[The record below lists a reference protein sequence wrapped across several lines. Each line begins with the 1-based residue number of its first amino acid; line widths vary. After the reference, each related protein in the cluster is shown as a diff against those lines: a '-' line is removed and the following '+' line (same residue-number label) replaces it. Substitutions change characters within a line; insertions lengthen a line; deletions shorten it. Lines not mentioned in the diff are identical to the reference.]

1 MPVTEGGRV
10 RKYFAPFHGHDVED
24 LRAVHATLRREH
36 DGGLV
41 FLAGD
46 SSLDNKYWFESWAD
60 AERGYDAVLD
70 PPRCKRD
77 VCYWINR
84 EISRVE
90 RERSERSERSGVVAS
105 VPSLACLNTA
115 IEATTLDDRAM
126 GTLLPQ
132 DAFIRD
138 HLRPEDVLIVSVGG
152 NDVALAPTLGT
163 ALNVATLVHLVPKPL
178 LESFACVPLVPNLA
192 AFPCDLGR
200 AGCGLQGCLSGLAA
214 FPPGFGYLV
223 DLFGNRVQNYA
234 RRLCAKT
241 KPRKILVCCIY
252 FPAEKTGEPEETE
265 TPGWA
270 DGALSALRYDHDP
283 GKLQLAIRKI
293 FEHATRRVTV
303 PGVQVVP
310 VPLFEALDAK
320 DARDYEQR
328 VEPSAT
334 GGEKMAKAFA
344 EHLW

>member
-138 HLRPEDVLIVSVGG
+138 HLRPEDVL
-152 NDVALAPTLGT
+152 
-163 ALNVATLVHLVPKPL
+163 
-178 LESFACVPLVPNLA
+178 
-192 AFPCDLGR
+192 
-200 AGCGLQGCLSGLAA
+200 LSL
-214 FPPGFGYLV
+214 
-223 DLFGNRVQNYA
+223 
-234 RRLCAKT
+234 
-241 KPRKILVCCIY
+241 IHI
-252 FPAEKTGEPEETE
+252 
-265 TPGWA
+265 
-270 DGALSALRYDHDP
+270 
-283 GKLQLAIRKI
+283 
-293 FEHATRRVTV
+293 
-303 PGVQVVP
+303 
-310 VPLFEALDAK
+310 
-320 DARDYEQR
+320 
-328 VEPSAT
+328 
-334 GGEKMAKAFA
+334 
-344 EHLW
+344 

>member
-1 MPVTEGGRV
+1 
-10 RKYFAPFHGHDVED
+10 
-24 LRAVHATLRREH
+24 VHATLRREH

>member
-1 MPVTEGGRV
+1 M
-10 RKYFAPFHGHDVED
+10 
-24 LRAVHATLRREH
+24 
-36 DGGLV
+36 
-41 FLAGD
+41 
-46 SSLDNKYWFESWAD
+46 
-60 AERGYDAVLD
+60 
-70 PPRCKRD
+70 
-77 VCYWINR
+77 
-84 EISRVE
+84 
-90 RERSERSERSGVVAS
+90 
-105 VPSLACLNTA
+105 
-115 IEATTLDDRAM
+115 
-126 GTLLPQ
+126 
-132 DAFIRD
+132 
-138 HLRPEDVLIVSVGG
+138 
-152 NDVALAPTLGT
+152 
-163 ALNVATLVHLVPKPL
+163 
-178 LESFACVPLVPNLA
+178 
-192 AFPCDLGR
+192 
-200 AGCGLQGCLSGLAA
+200 
-214 FPPGFGYLV
+214 
-223 DLFGNRVQNYA
+223 QNYA